1 MRQLKLVAAMVAGGL
16 SLGACSDAP
25 QPTASVGATPSLAV
39 SGEASQKIADRHVF
53 TMHGGRTANEI
64 AAEVTAAGGTIRYSM
79 DAIGVVLTSGL
90 SDAAAA
96 RIASGKATVANDL
109 GARWVPSITLMAT
122 QSIPVD
128 ALAPLEGASLLPPQS
143 AAFKAFQWN
152 MRITDTD
159 DSWNQGFTGRPSVRV
174 AILDTGLDAY
184 HLDQMGL
191 IDVASSIAF
200 VPSKT
205 GPPAWEDD
213 HFHGTH
219 VGGIVTS
226 NNFGVAGVAPNVTLV
241 AVKVLD
247 EHGNGSLGDVIAGL
261 YYAADIGV
269 DVINMSL
276 GATFPKNEAQ
286 GIVPAFNRAVNY
298 AHSKGVFIA
307 AASGNDGEDLQH
319 NSNRVAVPC
328 ETGVLSCIS
337 ATASNDRPAY
347 YTNYG
352 TNAINNAAPGGDFS
366 QGLGSPAGGILSLC
380 SSHSTDPFLAGCKPQ
395 DTPFG
400 MVGTNYVFAE
410 GTSMAS
416 PHIAGLGA
424 LLDSQY
430 AGALNGSQILT
441 AIQQNADDLGKPGA
455 DAFYGK
461 GRMNTCRTLPG
472 CVPVANP

>member
-1 MRQLKLVAAMVAGGL
+1 MSQWKLVAVLVAGAV
-16 SLGACSDAP
+16 SLGACTEAPVGTAP
-25 QPTASVGATPSLAV
+25 QVGPSLAI
-39 SGEASQKIADRHVF
+39 SNEASQTIADQHVF
-53 TMHGGRTANEI
+53 TLHGGRATSEITA
-64 AAEVTAAGGTIRYSM
+64 AVTAAGGTVRYSM
-79 DAIGVVLTSGL
+79 DAIGVVLTRGL
-90 SDAAAA
+90 SNAAAA
-96 RIASGKATVANDL
+96 KIASGKAVVANDL
-109 GARWVPSITLMAT
+109 QARWVPSLQMMGIE
-122 QSIPVD
+122 SIPAD
-128 ALAPLEGASLLPPQS
+128 ALGELKGASLLPPQA
-143 AAFKAFQWN
+143 AAFKAYQWN

-159 DSWNQGFTGRPSVRV
+159 DAWAQGKTGLPSVRV

-184 HLDQMGL
+184 HIDQMGL
-191 IDVASSIAF
+191 IDMANSIAF

-205 GPPAWEDD
+205 GPPLWEDD
-213 HFHGTH
+213 NFHGTH

-247 EHGNGSLGDVIAGL
+247 EHGDGSLGDVIAGI

-269 DVINMSL
+269 EVINMSL

-286 GIVPAFNRAVNY
+286 GVVPAFNRAVNY
-298 AHSKGVFIA
+298 AHGKGVFIA

-319 NSNRVAVPC
+319 NANRVSVPC
-328 ETGVLSCIS
+328 ETGVLTCIS
-337 ATASNDRPAY
+337 ATGPADELAPY
-347 YTNYG
+347 SNYG
-352 TNAINNAAPGGDFS
+352 TNAINNAAPGGDFTM
-366 QGLGSPAGGILSLC
+366 GGVLGMVLSLC
-380 SSHSTDPFLAGCKPQ
+380 SSHSTDPYLAGCKPQ

-400 MVGTNYVFAE
+400 FVGTNYVFAE

-416 PHIAGLGA
+416 PHVAGLGA

-430 AGALNGSQILT
+430 GGSLNGSQIIT
-441 AIQQNADDLGKPGA
+441 AIQQSADDLGKPGA